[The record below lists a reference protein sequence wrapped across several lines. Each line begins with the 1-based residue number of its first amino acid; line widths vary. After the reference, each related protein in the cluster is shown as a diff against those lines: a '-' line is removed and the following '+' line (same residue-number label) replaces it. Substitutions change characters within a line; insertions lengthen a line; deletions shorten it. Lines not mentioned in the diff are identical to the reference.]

1 MDLSSFVIEFYIYSQ
16 IVLTNPFA
24 NVPPPPKKS
33 TRIKQSA
40 KVNHP
45 DL

>member
-24 NVPPPPKKS
+24 NVSPPKKYKDQAICES
-33 TRIKQSA
+33 
-40 KVNHP
+40 
-45 DL
+45 

>member
-24 NVPPPPKKS
+24 NVPPPPPPKKYKDQAICES
-33 TRIKQSA
+33 
-40 KVNHP
+40 
-45 DL
+45 